1 MRILKQPKY
10 KESQT
15 IIIIVKDVE
24 QFTHAVLKD
33 AEIKFIREEAK
44 TRNQKTFVF
53 NRLGWYVFI
62 YIMETKDYENI
73 FEVSRKKGA
82 DACKQLNNYKIE
94 STVLEADTALK
105 DCLLPFA
112 EGLMLANYQFLT
124 HKTKTEDQKNSF
136 CELILTDNDI
146 KETDLTQLNIVVE
159 AVYRTRNWVNEPLS
173 HLNASKLAEEITKL
187 GKEKGFRVEVLN
199 RKKIESLK
207 MGGLLAVNKGS
218 IDPPTFSILEWKPT
232 TPVNQK
238 PIILVGKGVVFDTG
252 GMNLKPGQFMNNMK
266 MDMAGAATMVNALAA
281 VAEAKLPVH
290 LMALIPATDNRVNG
304 NAYVTGDIVTM
315 FDGTTVEVINTD
327 AEGRMI
333 LADALSYAKKYNPE
347 LVIDAATL
355 TGAAARAIGFH
366 GIVAMGNDNDT
377 LASLEK
383 SGERTYER
391 IAKLPFWEEYAEE
404 LKSDVA
410 DLKHL
415 GGAEGGAIHAGKFL
429 EHFTDYPYVHL
440 DIAGVAFTETE
451 KSYHGKGGTGLG
463 VRMLFDFLKAKSISK
478 KD

>member
-1 MRILKQPKY
+1 
-10 KESQT
+10 
-15 IIIIVKDVE
+15 
-24 QFTHAVLKD
+24 
-33 AEIKFIREEAK
+33 
-44 TRNQKTFVF
+44 
-53 NRLGWYVFI
+53 
-62 YIMETKDYENI
+62 
-73 FEVSRKKGA
+73 
-82 DACKQLNNYKIE
+82 
-94 STVLEADTALK
+94 
-105 DCLLPFA
+105 
-112 EGLMLANYQFLT
+112 
-124 HKTKTEDQKNSF
+124 
-136 CELILTDNDI
+136 
-146 KETDLTQLNIVVE
+146 
-159 AVYRTRNWVNEPLS
+159 
-173 HLNASKLAEEITKL
+173 
-187 GKEKGFRVEVLN
+187 
-199 RKKIESLK
+199 